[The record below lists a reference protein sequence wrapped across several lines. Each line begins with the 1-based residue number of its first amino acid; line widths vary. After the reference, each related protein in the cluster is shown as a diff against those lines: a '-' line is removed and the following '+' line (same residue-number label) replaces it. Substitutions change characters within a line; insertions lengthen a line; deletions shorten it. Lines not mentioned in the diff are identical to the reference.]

1 MRQDQFLTVLSR
13 DEALARF
20 ETALAARPVG
30 TETVPLAACL
40 GRTVAR
46 SVAPAIDVP
55 PFDRST
61 VDGFAVRAEDVA
73 TASDAAPVP
82 LAPTGEII
90 ACGVLPRLTVA
101 PGATSIVATGGPIPR
116 GADAVVMIE
125 HTDNAADGRILV
137 RRPVAPGGN
146 IAFAGSDLARGEVIL
161 RRGTIIGSREIGL
174 MAACGIAS
182 VEVHRRPRI
191 AVVSTGDELI
201 AAGEPLRPAAI
212 YDANGPTV
220 AAAIAENGG
229 EAVSFGAIPDDE
241 AKLRATLHEALATCD
256 AVILSGGTSKGAGD
270 YTARLV
276 GELGAPGIVAHGVA
290 LKPGKPLCLAVAD
303 GKAVVVL
310 PGFPTSAMFTFHEFV
325 VPSLRRLAGL
335 PPRREESRRA
345 TVPVRV
351 PSDVGRTEFVMVAL
365 SQSDTGATIA
375 QPVFK
380 GSGSISA
387 FAQAD
392 GFVMVDALSDHLP
405 AGTDA
410 AVTLFEGNPKLPD
423 LVVAGSHCVGLEP
436 VLDRVSDAGFLT
448 RTLSLGSM
456 GGVGAARRGECDIAP
471 MHLLHEASG
480 VWNAPFLDETLTL
493 VPGWRRVQGVV
504 FRRGDARFEGRSVA
518 EIFAGTIETADC
530 RMVNRNSGAG
540 TRVLLDRML
549 AGRRPDGWSNQ
560 PRSHAAVAAAIAQNR
575 ADWGIAIEAAAKAFD
590 LGFLPLADEHYDFA
604 VVKSRL
610 ERPAVR
616 AFLEALT
623 LPEVRAALREA
634 GFVPASE
641 A

>member
-1 MRQDQFLTVLSR
+1 MRQNQFLTVLSR
-13 DEALARF
+13 DEALSRF
-20 ETALAARPVG
+20 EAALAAAPVG
-30 TETVPLAACL
+30 TEIVASAASL
-40 GRTVAR
+40 GRIVAG

-61 VDGFAVRAEDVA
+61 VDGFAVRAQDVA
-73 TASDAAPVP
+73 TASDAAPVT
-82 LAPTGEII
+82 LEPTGEII
-90 ACGVLPRLTVA
+90 ACGTLPSLTVA
-101 PGATSIVATGGPIPR
+101 PGTTSIVATGGPIPR

-125 HTDNAADGRILV
+125 HTDNGDDGAIRIK
-137 RRPVAPGGN
+137 RPVASGGN

-174 MAACGIAS
+174 MAACGIAA
-182 VEVHRRPRI
+182 VEVYRRPRV
-191 AVVSTGDELI
+191 AVVSTGDELV
-201 AAGEPLRPAAI
+201 APGEPLRPAAI

-220 AAAIAENGG
+220 LAAIAENGG
-229 EAVSFGAIPDDE
+229 EPVSFGAVPDNE
-241 AKLRATLHEALATCD
+241 EKLRAALHEALATCD

-276 GELGAPGIVAHGVA
+276 GELGAPGIIAHGVA

-335 PPRREESRRA
+335 PPRRVEQRHA
-345 TVPVRV
+345 TVPVRI

-365 SQSDTGATIA
+365 SESDTGETIA

-392 GFVMVDALSDHLP
+392 GFIMIDALSDHLP
-405 AGTDA
+405 AGTEA
-410 AVTLFEGNPKLPD
+410 PVTLFEGNPKLPD

-436 VLDRVSDAGFLT
+436 VLDRVCEGGFFT

-480 VWNAPFLDETLTL
+480 IWNAPFLDETLDL

-504 FRRGDARFEGRSVA
+504 FRRGDDRFEGRTVE
-518 EIFAGTIETADC
+518 EIFAGPVDAPDC

-540 TRVLLDRML
+540 TRILLDRML

-560 PRSHAAVAAAIAQNR
+560 PRSHAAVAAAIAQKR

-590 LGFLPLADEHYDFA
+590 LGFLPISDEHYDFA
-604 VVKSRL
+604 VVRSRR

-616 AFLEALT
+616 AFLEALDH
-623 LPEVRAALREA
+623 PEVHAALRRL
-634 GFVPASE
+634 GFVPAAE